1 MNFSDRAVLLL
12 LMDYFNQQL
21 QLLRMEKEADR
32 LSFRELTNSLSTIE
46 RRENGMCWYP
56 VAIRDTE
63 IGRGDYLTIELERTT
78 QQDIIHQLRFGMTAA
93 LFSNHAPQHDRI
105 EGSISHIS
113 GNRLKLS
120 LRVDELPDW
129 TRNGKLGVDIVFDE
143 NSYTEMENALRM
155 ADVISERKEGRLS
168 RVITGALIPE
178 FNKQPQYEFYYSLNE
193 TQQMAVHRIL
203 DATDLAIV
211 HGPPGT
217 GKTTTLVQAIK
228 ALIKRDGEQVL
239 VVAPSNA
246 AVDLLSEKLSAA
258 GMNVVR
264 VGNPAKVSESQMSL
278 TLDSKIS
285 THASMKEIRRL
296 KKQSSEYKD
305 LAHKYKRSFGRDERE
320 QRKALFAEARKIA
333 AEVEQTEQYIIDDVL
348 SRAQVITATLVG
360 ANHYTVRQRKY
371 ETVVIDE
378 AGQALEAACWIPM
391 LKAKKLVMAGDHC
404 QLPPT
409 IKSQEAAKQGLA
421 KTLMEKLVEKFPEAV
436 VLLQTQYRMNKLIMQ
451 FPSREFYESKL
462 VADPSVANRVL
473 FPGDE
478 PVIFIDTA
486 GSGYEEK
493 LEGKS
498 ISNPEEAE
506 FLVRHLSSTLSTLT
520 NEDPSATLTSIGVIS
535 PYRHQ
540 VTLLKELVAE
550 STGLADFIQSINV
563 NTIDSFQGQER
574 DVVYISLTR
583 SNPDN
588 TIGFLSEIRR
598 MNVAMTRARRKL
610 VVIGDSATIAQF
622 PFYRD
627 FISYVEENGSYR
639 SVWDFME

>member
-1 MNFSDRAVLLL
+1 
-12 LMDYFNQQL
+12 
-21 QLLRMEKEADR
+21 
-32 LSFRELTNSLSTIE
+32 
-46 RRENGMCWYP
+46 MCWYP
-56 VAIRDTE
+56 VAIRDSE

-78 QQDIIHQLRFGMTAA
+78 NQDIIHQFRSGMIAA
-93 LFSNHAPQHDRI
+93 LFSNHAPKHDRI
-105 EGSISHIS
+105 EGTIAHIS

-155 ADVISERKEGRLS
+155 AQAGSEKKEGRLI
-168 RVITGALIPE
+168 RVLTGELNPE
-178 FNKQPQYEFYYSLNE
+178 FNKQPTYDFYYSLNE
-193 TQQMAVHRIL
+193 TQQTAVYRIL
-203 DATDLAIV
+203 DASDLAIV

-217 GKTTTLVQAIK
+217 GKTTTLVEAIR
-228 ALIKRDGEQVL
+228 ALVKRDGEQVL

-246 AVDLLSEKLSAA
+246 AVDLLSEKLYSA
-258 GMNVVR
+258 GLNVVR
-264 VGNPAKVSESQMSL
+264 VGNPAKVSEGQMSL
-278 TLDSKIS
+278 TLDNKIS
-285 THASMKEIRRL
+285 VHPGMKEIRRL
-296 KKQSSEYKD
+296 KKRASEYKD

-333 AEVEQTEQYIIDDVL
+333 AEVEHTEQYIIDDVL

-360 ANHYTVRQRKY
+360 ANHYTVRQRRY

-378 AGQALEAACWIPM
+378 AGQALEAACWIPI
-391 LKAKKLVMAGDHC
+391 LKSKKVVMAGDHC

-421 KTLMEKLVEKFPEAV
+421 TTLMEKLVGLFPDAV

-451 FPSREFYESKL
+451 FSSQEFYNSKL
-462 VADPSVANRVL
+462 VADPTVANQIL
-473 FPGDE
+473 FIGDE
-478 PVIFIDTA
+478 PLLFIDTA

-506 FLVRHLSSTLSTLT
+506 FLVRHLSGTLAAYREENPDGDL
-520 NEDPSATLTSIGVIS
+520 PSIGVIS

-540 VTLLKELVAE
+540 VTLLKELILQ
-550 STGLADFIQSINV
+550 STLLAGFLQAINI

-574 DVVYISLTR
+574 DVIYISLAR

-598 MNVAMTRARRKL
+598 MNVAMTRARKKL

-622 PFYRD
+622 PFYED
-627 FISYVEENGSYR
+627 FISYVENNGSYKT
-639 SVWDFME
+639 VWDFME

>member
-1 MNFSDRAVLLL
+1 
-12 LMDYFNQQL
+12 
-21 QLLRMEKEADR
+21 MEKEADR
-32 LSFRELTNSLSTIE
+32 LAFHELTHSLSTME

-78 QQDIIHQLRFGMTAA
+78 HQDIIHQLRFGMTAA
-93 LFSNHAPQHDRI
+93 LFSNHAPKHDRI
-105 EGSISHIS
+105 EGIIAHIS
-113 GNRLKLS
+113 GNKLKLS

-129 TRNGKLGVDIVFDE
+129 SRNGKLGVDIVFDE

-155 ADVISERKEGRLS
+155 ANTFYEKKEGRLA
-168 RVITGALIPE
+168 RVLTGELTPE
-178 FNKQPQYEFYYSLNE
+178 FNSQPGYDFYYSLND
-193 TQQMAVHRIL
+193 TQQHAVHRIL

-228 ALIKRDGEQVL
+228 ALVKRDGEQIL

-246 AVDLLSEKLSAA
+246 AVDLLSEKLSTT
-258 GMNVVR
+258 GLNVVR

-278 TLDSKIS
+278 TLDNKIS
-285 THASMKEIRRL
+285 THSSMKEIRRL
-296 KKQSSEYKD
+296 KKQASEYRD
-305 LAHKYKRSFGRDERE
+305 LAHKYKRSFGREERE
-320 QRKALFAEARKIA
+320 QRKALFVEARKIA
-333 AEVEQTEQYIIDDVL
+333 AEVEHAEQYIIDDVL

-378 AGQALEAACWIPM
+378 AGQALEAACWIPL

-462 VADPSVANRVL
+462 VADPSVANQTL
-473 FPGDE
+473 FTGDE
-478 PVIFIDTA
+478 PIVFIDTA

-498 ISNPEEAE
+498 ISNPEEAV
-506 FLVRHLSSTLSTLT
+506 FLVKHLSGMMESW
-520 NEDPSATLTSIGVIS
+520 NKEDKGILPSIGVIS

-540 VTLLKELVAE
+540 VTLLKELV
-550 STGLADFIQSINV
+550 
-563 NTIDSFQGQER
+563 
-574 DVVYISLTR
+574 
-583 SNPDN
+583 P
-588 TIGFLSEIRR
+588 
-598 MNVAMTRARRKL
+598 
-610 VVIGDSATIAQF
+610 
-622 PFYRD
+622 
-627 FISYVEENGSYR
+627 GSP
-639 SVWDFME
+639 

>member
-1 MNFSDRAVLLL
+1 MNYFSE
-12 LMDYFNQQL
+12 QL
-21 QLLRMEKEADR
+21 ELLRMEKDADR
-32 LSFRELTNSLSTIE
+32 LSFKDLTHSLSTVE
-46 RRENGMCWYP
+46 RRESGMCWFP

-78 QQDIIHQLRFGMTAA
+78 HQDIVHQFRFGMTAS
-93 LFSNHAPQHDRI
+93 LFSNHDVKHDRI
-105 EGSISHIS
+105 DGTIAHIS

-143 NSYTEMENALRM
+143 NSYNEMENALRQ
-155 ADVISERKEGRLS
+155 ANANAEKKDGRLI
-168 RVITGALIPE
+168 RVLTGELQPAFNPHDALTTY
-178 FNKQPQYEFYYSLNE
+178 NGLNE
-193 TQQMAVHRIL
+193 TQQLAVNRIL
-203 DATDLAIV
+203 DAADLAIV

-217 GKTTTLVQAIK
+217 GKTTTLVQAIR
-228 ALIKRDGEQVL
+228 AMLKRDGRQIL

-246 AVDLLSEKLSAA
+246 AVDLLSEKLAAA
-258 GMNVVR
+258 GLNVVR
-264 VGNPAKVSESQMSL
+264 VGNPAKVSENQMSL
-278 TLDSKIS
+278 TLDSKITS
-285 THASMKEIRRL
+285 HNSMKEIRRL
-296 KKQSSEYKD
+296 RKQASEYRD

-333 AEVEQTEQYIIDDVL
+333 GEVEKTEQYIIDDVL

-360 ANHYTVRQRKY
+360 ANHYTVRQRMY
-371 ETVVIDE
+371 DTVVIDE
-378 AGQALEAACWIPM
+378 AGQALEAACWVPI
-391 LKAKKLVMAGDHC
+391 LKSKKVVMAGDHC

-409 IKSQEAAKQGLA
+409 IKSQEAAKQGLS
-421 KTLMEKLVEKFPEAV
+421 KTLMEKMVEKFPEAV
-436 VLLQTQYRMNKLIMQ
+436 VLLQTQYRMHNAIMQ
-451 FPSREFYESKL
+451 FSSNEFYGGNL
-462 VADPSVANRVL
+462 LADESVASRLL
-473 FPGDE
+473 FEGDE
-478 PVIFIDTA
+478 PVLFIDTA

-506 FLVRHLSSTLSTLT
+506 FVVTHLVRLITGI
-520 NEDPSATLTSIGVIS
+520 NERNNPALPSIGVIS

-540 VTLLKELVAE
+540 VTLLKELVLG
-550 STGLADFIQSINV
+550 STELQEYSSLITV

-574 DVVYISLTR
+574 DIVYISLAR

-588 TIGFLSEIRR
+588 TIGFLSEVRR
-598 MNVAMTRARRKL
+598 MNVAMTRARMKL

-622 PFYRD
+622 PFYAD
-627 FISYVEENGSYR
+627 FIEYVEKIGGYK